1 MGAVFPGPNRDVYC
15 FADDLDS
22 GALLLDAG
30 ARIIQF
36 RNKKMSDPVFREVA
50 LRLLAIVRIH
60 PGALLIVNDRVGIA
74 VDIGAHG
81 VHVSQKDRD
90 IGEVTKLVPDGMTVG
105 VSCRKPQSAIR
116 AEKAGASCIG
126 AGAVYPSPTKP
137 DSEVIGPEGLARICA
152 SVRIPVVAVGGIT
165 LDNISRIIYSGA
177 MYFGM
182 ISAIRSSA
190 NPSEVIRTVRSML
203 GNPMQLDNGRLM
215 E

>member
-1 MGAVFPGPNRDVYC
+1 MGSVFPGPNRDVYC

-36 RNKKMSDPVFREVA
+36 RNKKMSDSVFREVA
-50 LRLLAIVRIH
+50 IGLLVLVRSH
-60 PGALLIVNDRVGIA
+60 PGAVLIVNDRVDIA

-81 VHVSQKDRD
+81 VHVGQKDRD
-90 IGEVTKLVPDGMTVG
+90 IEEVTRLVPDRMIVG
-105 VSCRKPQSAIR
+105 VSCRTPQSAIR
-116 AEKAGASCIG
+116 AEEAGASCIG
-126 AGAVYPSPTKP
+126 AGAVYPSSTKP

-165 LDNISRIIYSGA
+165 LDNIARIIDSGA

-182 ISAIRSSA
+182 ISAIRSYA
-190 NPSEVIRTVRSML
+190 NPTGVIGTVRSML